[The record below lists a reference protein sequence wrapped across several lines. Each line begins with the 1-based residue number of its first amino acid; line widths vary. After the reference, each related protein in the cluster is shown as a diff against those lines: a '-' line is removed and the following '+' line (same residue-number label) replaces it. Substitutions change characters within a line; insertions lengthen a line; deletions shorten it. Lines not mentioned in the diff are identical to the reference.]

1 MCAGAHRTVAAGARS
16 PATAMY
22 VFGSSILDVGNNNYL
37 PGASVAR
44 ANRRYNGIDFPSSI
58 PTGRFSNGYNIADY
72 VAKSMGFA
80 SSPPAYLS
88 LAPSS
93 GPLVQNAVANGI
105 SYASGGAGILDST
118 NAGNTIRL
126 SKQVQYF
133 GTTKAKM
140 VAALGPNVANALLSR
155 SIFLIGIGN
164 NDMYV
169 FESAERAQN
178 RSAVEQRRETA
189 VLYGNLI
196 SNYTATMRELY
207 SMGARKFAIV
217 NIGLLGCVPAVRV
230 LSPTG
235 ECWDSLNQLAGGFN
249 EALRPWLAGLAR
261 RLPGL
266 AYSLADL
273 FAFTRDTLADPQA
286 SGYTEVAG
294 ACCGGGRLRGEAQC
308 SPNSTLC
315 ANRDQHVFWD
325 RAHFSQRTAFLIAQ
339 AFCNGPAKYTNPVNF
354 MQLAGSVSEIT
365 EALESSR

>member
-1 MCAGAHRTVAAGARS
+1 MEAVAGSIRFSLFNRLISHQTVFLSQLAKQIMGGLLLRLVICVQVLIGTVAVGARPPATAMYVFPPPVTFPSRGVGAHRTVAAGARS

-189 VLYGNLI
+189 VLY
-196 SNYTATMRELY
+196 
-207 SMGARKFAIV
+207 V
-217 NIGLLGCVPAVRV
+217 
-230 LSPTG
+230 PTG
-235 ECWDSLNQLAGGFN
+235 TKLQ
-249 EALRPWLAGLAR
+249 
-261 RLPGL
+261 
-266 AYSLADL
+266 
-273 FAFTRDTLADPQA
+273 DT
-286 SGYTEVAG
+286 SC
-294 ACCGGGRLRGEAQC
+294 CCGRQ
-308 SPNSTLC
+308 
-315 ANRDQHVFWD
+315 
-325 RAHFSQRTAFLIAQ
+325 FSI
-339 AFCNGPAKYTNPVNF
+339 GW
-354 MQLAGSVSEIT
+354 
-365 EALESSR
+365 